1 MAISQTYIHTYIHTY
16 YTIIFRRCIFTLERL
31 LSFEIGF
38 QAQLVSW
45 LPLVISAVTFLA
57 LLCLLAF
64 LLSVLPSV
72 VVLNYGIKGKSS
84 RQQLK
89 SLGSP
94 NLVGVQVLVV
104 LRAGPHLP
112 NLRVEGKGC
121 ACLLFRRHTIPLIL
135 IKYHSRTRQ
144 VP

>member
-1 MAISQTYIHTYIHTY
+1 M
-16 YTIIFRRCIFTLERL
+16 
-31 LSFEIGF
+31 EIGF
-38 QAQLVSW
+38 HAQLVSW
-45 LPLVISAVTFLA
+45 LPLVISAVTLLA
-57 LLCLLAF
+57 FLCLLAF

-104 LRAGPHLP
+104 LRAGPHHP
-112 NLRVEGKGC
+112 
-121 ACLLFRRHTIPLIL
+121 T
-135 IKYHSRTRQ
+135 
-144 VP
+144 